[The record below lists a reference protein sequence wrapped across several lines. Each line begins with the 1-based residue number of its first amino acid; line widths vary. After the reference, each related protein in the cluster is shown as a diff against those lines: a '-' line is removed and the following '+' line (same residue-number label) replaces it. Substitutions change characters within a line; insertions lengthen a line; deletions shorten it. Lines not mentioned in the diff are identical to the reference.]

1 MTEACSPHC
10 LVESCWFGSVIRCG
24 SDHFE
29 HIWPVKKPL
38 MCWTPVE
45 TCWNYWCVGELPL
58 KLSLSA
64 AWGAQDM
71 KATSSDIQ
79 VASFRGNSLP
89 TGFWTDFA
97 MSNWAIG
104 KGWEKGWV
112 WVLDIS
118 WLLNIIHCYWVL
130 VAAKLSYPSD
140 IWPWKRALGAC
151 ARNFLRYFGAKA
163 IWLKLI
169 PNFVLDFQ
177 PKEQIMWAEEQYLG
191 PSLWSFIDMEMDER
205 GQCIYIYRS

>member
-1 MTEACSPHC
+1 M
-10 LVESCWFGSVIRCG
+10 W
-24 SDHFE
+24 
-29 HIWPVKKPL
+29 IWPFWAYLTCEETIDVL
-38 MCWTPVE
+38 N
-45 TCWNYWCVGELPL
+45 TCWNML
-58 KLSLSA
+58 KLLMCRRVASETLPQCCVRRT
-64 AWGAQDM
+64 GHEG
-71 KATSSDIQ
+71 DIQ
-79 VASFRGNSLP
+79 WHPGSFLQRKLLANGLLDRFCHVELGDRERMGERM
-89 TGFWTDFA
+89 GF
-97 MSNWAIG
+97 MG
-104 KGWEKGWV
+104 K
-112 WVLDIS
+112 VLDIS

-205 GQCIYIYRS
+205 GQCIYIIYIYRS

>member
-1 MTEACSPHC
+1 M
-10 LVESCWFGSVIRCG
+10 W
-24 SDHFE
+24 
-29 HIWPVKKPL
+29 IWPFWAYLTCEETIDVL
-38 MCWTPVE
+38 N
-45 TCWNYWCVGELPL
+45 TCWNML
-58 KLSLSA
+58 KLLMCRRVASETLPQCCVRRT
-64 AWGAQDM
+64 GHEG
-71 KATSSDIQ
+71 DIQ
-79 VASFRGNSLP
+79 WHPGSFLQRKLLANGLLDRFCHVELGDRERMGERM
-89 TGFWTDFA
+89 GF
-97 MSNWAIG
+97 MG
-104 KGWEKGWV
+104 K
-112 WVLDIS
+112 VLDIS

-205 GQCIYIYRS
+205 GQCIYIIYI